1 MRWVHGLTLLATI
14 GLGCQTVRVGPAVHR
29 THVAGIVPG
38 SRVVVEAA
46 DGRRLVPP
54 SGLDVNQVT
63 RRRMCDAPALPLVA
77 GLILGVGTAPV
88 SYGVERA
95 LPRYEGGA
103 LVVPLVMGIAAF
115 AAVVGGWVWLDHC
128 DTLERAEGQVLTPAA
143 PSAVVVEHGGYRPE
157 RLIVDHRR
165 TQVSVT
171 QTPAWRVVVPQGAID
186 VYAHPRLDRRLGA
199 KDGHACARA
208 AAERLARS
216 AEHGPG
222 VVILGEP
229 MMAPP
234 ERRLELDVGGE
245 APTCRV
251 SAALEGRPTR
261 TATTACEAEPVCAA
275 LGGLVEAL
283 AP

>member
-1 MRWVHGLTLLATI
+1 MRWVHGLTLLATV
-14 GLGCQTVRVGPAVHR
+14 GLGCQTVRVGPAPHR
-29 THVAGIVPG
+29 THVAGAVPG

-46 DGRRLVPP
+46 DGRRVVPP
-54 SGLDVNQVT
+54 SGVAVT
-63 RRRMCDAPALPLVA
+63 QRTERTTCDAPAWPLIVGVA
-77 GLILGVGTAPV
+77 LGLATPPIGYGVGQ
-88 SYGVERA
+88 A
-95 LPRYEGGA
+95 LPRYDDA
-103 LVVPLVMGIAAF
+103 AVAVPLALGAAAF
-115 AAVVGGWVWLDHC
+115 AGVVGGWVWLDHC
-128 DTLERAEGQVLTPAA
+128 DTLERAEGQVLTPAP

-234 ERRLELDVGGE
+234 ERRLELDVDGE